1 MELQWL
7 HNSQDFKIVLRLQQ
21 GSFDFFLIDCIFE
34 KNRTMKKFSIL
45 LLVIAIASC
54 TAQRDFPGASLAE
67 LNSGKSLYEQ
77 HCNSC
82 HGLKNLADYTVE
94 AWHNIVPGMVQQC
107 NEKTPNSVSESDE
120 RLILMYVTSVG
131 H

>member
-1 MELQWL
+1 
-7 HNSQDFKIVLRLQQ
+7 
-21 GSFDFFLIDCIFE
+21 
-34 KNRTMKKFSIL
+34 MKKFSIL

-54 TAQRDFPGASLAE
+54 TASKMIVPTQADADKAQRDFPSASLAE

-82 HGLKNLADYTVE
+82 HGLKNLADYSVE